1 MMEARWLSVGLLLL
15 AGTIGL
21 AGNVQAQTLLFDKFE
36 QGSVPAG
43 WREVFNGTAVTAT
56 PTETETETPTET
68 PTETAT
74 PTETPTDTATPT
86 ETPTVTATP
95 TETPTVT
102 ATPTETPTT
111 TATPTETPTT
121 TATPTETPTATATPT
136 ETPTATTTP
145 TTTNTETPTPTGTE
159 TPTPGI
165 PLITTAQAGST
176 IVHGVSDPN
185 ATPGNNCITIFS
197 CGVDTICGNGDDVP
211 LGTGSVDAYG
221 RFVVT
226 VSQLQPGERIY
237 PRDTCTN
244 RMGGAFTVGPL
255 APVPLLGPL
264 AVLLLIASLGLLGL
278 WRHPRPAPSSR

>member
-1 MMEARWLSVGLLLL
+1 MRNARFAMTESRWLSFGLLLL
-15 AGTIGL
+15 AGIIGL

-36 QGSVPAG
+36 QGFAPAG

-56 PTETETETPTET
+56 PTET
-68 PTETAT
+68 
-74 PTETPTDTATPT
+74 
-86 ETPTVTATP
+86 PTVTATP
-95 TETPTVT
+95 TETPTATATPTETPTAT

-197 CGVDTICGNGDDVP
+197 CGVDTICGNGDDVL
-211 LGTGSVDAYG
+211 LGTGSVDASG

-226 VSQLQPGERIY
+226 VRRLQLGERIY
-237 PRDTCTN
+237 PLDTCTN

-255 APVPLLGPL
+255 AAVPLLGPL
-264 AVLLLIASLGLLGL
+264 AVLLLIASLGLLGV